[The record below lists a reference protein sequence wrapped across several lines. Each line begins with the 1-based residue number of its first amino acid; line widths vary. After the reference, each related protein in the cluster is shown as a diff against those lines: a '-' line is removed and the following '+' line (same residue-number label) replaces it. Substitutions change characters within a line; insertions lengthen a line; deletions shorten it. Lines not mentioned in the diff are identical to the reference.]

1 MRLVSISKHKTFFW
15 HFWWTFGHSKC
26 KHSTLCSQ
34 CWMQVLVQFSNTVV
48 WVAFWLLFGYMCS
61 CFQMLSNDYKCFLS
75 NCFFLKQNTFGQER
89 GHLKKFLCDYESSLL
104 EAIEVELPGCKPQ
117 GCFFHKR
124 QAQKRKLGELHMLKK
139 LKEDEEFLHSFNCF
153 SALAFVDPQDV
164 KTLFNLMIA
173 EPRFHPDLKDYADQ
187 YVRPTWIEG
196 PNGTRPSIRIK
207 HWTCF
212 YR

>member
-1 MRLVSISKHKTFFW
+1 M
-15 HFWWTFGHSKC
+15 
-26 KHSTLCSQ
+26 
-34 CWMQVLVQFSNTVV
+34 
-48 WVAFWLLFGYMCS
+48 
-61 CFQMLSNDYKCFLS
+61 
-75 NCFFLKQNTFGQER
+75 
-89 GHLKKFLCDYESSLL
+89 KKFLCDYESSLL

-196 PNGTRPSIRIK
+196 PNGGRNCIFLRGGQPQRPKLLNLLHDPFSVHFSGRSSDPPFSDFWLPK
-207 HWTCF
+207 CP
-212 YR
+212 R